1 SNDNYITLV
10 LLHIIIGVSLFLFE
24 PLSKLYFVFLAGF
37 FIIRIV
43 LASNSQ
49 KTIEVL
55 LACAYFAGAEVLFR
69 MTKGAL
75 AYEASKYLVIVFMVM
90 GMFFKGLNG
99 KGYPYFLYL
108 ILLVPAILVASTTL
122 SFDARFRTNIAFV
135 LSGPVCLGVAAL
147 FCYDRKVTNKQLL
160 EIITYL
166 ALPIITTTTYLF
178 LYNPSIKD
186 TLSGTASNI
195 ATSGGFGPNQ
205 VSTIL
210 GLGIFAIVVRLFL
223 KSPSMFV
230 KLLNLTILGAMTFR
244 AIVTFSRGGVFA
256 AIIVVAAFLWTIFY
270 RSSGKQRNKIF
281 GLFIFV
287 LFVVICLFS
296 RQGQAQDIKPKQLKI
311 VFIAYENPDQLV
323 EDVKPIVAYLKE
335 TLNMDIKHF
344 IATDYAGVV
353 EALRNETADMGF
365 MGSLQYVLAHDMAG
379 AYPILGEIYK
389 GKSTYMSKIFVHKD
403 SGITDVKDLK
413 GKTIAFVDP
422 VSSSGYMYPL
432 DIFKQ
437 KGLIKNKDNAEKF
450 FRRIYFAG
458 GDEQALRAVLN
469 KFVDAAGIGQ
479 YSYNLLNFDERD
491 TILSIAESSPIPS
504 HCVVVR
510 KNLHQPTVE
519 KLQEALFNLN
529 NEPNRHLLKYLYS
542 VDGYI
547 KVNHDN
553 YLSVEELAREYGFLK
568 KK

>member
-1 SNDNYITLV
+1 MEI
-10 LLHIIIGVSLFLFE
+10 
-24 PLSKLYFVFLAGF
+24 
-37 FIIRIV
+37 
-43 LASNSQ
+43 SQ
-49 KTIEVL
+49 YYKD
-55 LACAYFAGAEVLFR
+55 YQNR
-69 MTKGAL
+69 RAL
-75 AYEASKYLVIVFMVM
+75 
-90 GMFFKGLNG
+90 
-99 KGYPYFLYL
+99 
-108 ILLVPAILVASTTL
+108 
-122 SFDARFRTNIAFV
+122 
-135 LSGPVCLGVAAL
+135 
-147 FCYDRKVTNKQLL
+147 
-160 EIITYL
+160 
-166 ALPIITTTTYLF
+166 
-178 LYNPSIKD
+178 
-186 TLSGTASNI
+186 
-195 ATSGGFGPNQ
+195 
-205 VSTIL
+205 
-210 GLGIFAIVVRLFL
+210 
-223 KSPSMFV
+223 
-230 KLLNLTILGAMTFR
+230 
-244 AIVTFSRGGVFA
+244 
-256 AIIVVAAFLWTIFY
+256 
-270 RSSGKQRNKIF
+270 IF
-281 GLFIFV
+281 GLFLFV
-287 LFVVICLFS
+287 LFVVICLFP
-296 RQGQAQDIKPKQLKI
+296 RQGQTQDMKPEQLKI

-479 YSYNLLNFDERD
+479 YSYNLLNFNERD